1 MTVFASI
8 TAAMVASLQAGPAV
22 CQQVHRSRVRPGAAA
37 WTQMVVIRLLDV
49 ALEPFAIRGGP
60 MNADTR
66 VAVECHARAVTGVSA
81 EAAVDALLGA
91 VYQRLAQDP
100 TLGGLLSDLQPLG
113 LTYDFDAEGEPVGV
127 ATLTYIARHR
137 VQGGTLE

>member
-1 MTVFASI
+1 M
-8 TAAMVASLQAGPAV
+8 AAALQAGPAV
-22 CQQVHRSRVRPGAAA
+22 CPQVHRTRVRPGAAA
-37 WTQMVVIRLLDV
+37 WPQMVVIRLLDV
-49 ALEPFAIRGGP
+49 ALQPFAVRGGP

-66 VAVECHARAVTGVSA
+66 VAVECHARAAAGLSA
-81 EAAVDALLGA
+81 EDALDELLGA

-100 TLGGLLSDLQPLG
+100 SLGGLLGDLEPLG
-113 LTYDFDAEGEPVGV
+113 LTYDFDAEGDPVGV